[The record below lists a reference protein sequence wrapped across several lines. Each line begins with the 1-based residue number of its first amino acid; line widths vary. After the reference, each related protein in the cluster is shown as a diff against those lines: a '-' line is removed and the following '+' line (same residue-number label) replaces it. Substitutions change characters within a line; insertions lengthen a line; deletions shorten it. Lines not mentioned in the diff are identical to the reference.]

1 MIIAGLV
8 LVSILWIGFFFR
20 RGPSDAQI
28 SKALYAIKLPSNFH
42 LVGTVEIHSSGSF
55 AGDCFDS
62 CSGGDLLAE
71 NRQSTSVSDSEKN
84 LEAADVFVKS
94 AGWQLVHSSYRNHLA
109 PVSPKTQDE
118 SASPTGTVTNTYCKS
133 RMQLEV
139 ISGLRHPND
148 SDITQQT
155 DADLVAGLEY
165 SLEVRNCSY

>member
-8 LVSILWIGFFFR
+8 LVSILGIGFFFL